1 MDKATASVDFDTDN
15 RIQNTIRGS
24 EFANST
30 LLCIAHRLRKI
41 IDYDKVLVLKDGKVA
56 VYIGPVRRRLGRLF
70 FQMVITTALAH
81 GGRNVG
87 ANLELQAQHLAL
99 SAITSSY
106 ILVFQGIVVGL
117 GRNSSINFDVAARI
131 THALALAIFCFA
143 VASIYTYTPRLAIPM
158 KINATAVYLAF
169 TVYPAQ
175 RSFIVRPLPGYIYAQ
190 LLGAA
195 VSTIVNIF
203 VMPSTSGRDL
213 VSRLSCLL
221 KTMTECCDFFNDSV
235 ADLGRQD
242 HQRSKEALA
251 MRASLHSNAENLGQT
266 VSAARYETMIDR
278 YSQHDYHHIFLSAS
292 ELATSFSSM
301 CLPLGIDRHFY
312 YHLQDPSARMAYGSM
327 ASIYDNTSPD
337 EAASV
342 ANMQDIHDAATESG
356 VNKDSNQANSGSQ
369 SRNPSH
375 LSVTSYA
382 GENRARSKTP
392 AAEPGVQRLKQHQYH
407 HHHASSV
414 DLQKTLRDLAEH
426 HMRMEIR
433 TKSARLALVPIRRQI
448 GLHRTILHVLLS
460 RSQSLEHSSPAK
472 SLFNMVARSVKS
484 ICTRKHYKRAGMQGF
499 GANGGEEAE
508 ETEEDGATR
517 AEIGADAFAA
527 QYIAAEEAGAS
538 EELDAQ
544 LVHMGLSQLARIVD
558 AHARLFEKKE
568 TAHIGRIAP
577 YSTQLQQ
584 DDQPTHEKNV
594 LLLSFIGILRENAIC
609 LAKLLRVLAAVNAV
623 RPDYVQL
630 WLPSLSWHWLN
641 SQHGANEDDNNTNSA
656 PQDEDW
662 DLEKAFDDGDSAD
675 GYGWHRSDSEY
686 DSESGAESNEETES
700 ECDSGSNNKGK
711 EAACSTDEEE
721 AGLHIHITRSRATGA
736 SSKSSASSKGGS
748 SSKSS
753 SRRASAKKQHHHH
766 HRQQIHYGGA
776 SAGAIYTLI
785 DNRYAR
791 VARFVLDWSRRP
803 KTLYAV
809 KFTATMM
816 AWAVWAYIY
825 PIHDF
830 FVRNNGSWGLTCISA
845 VFGVTIGSTVR
856 AGASRLLASSLSG
869 GWAIVTWKAGSHGS
883 DPFLSCVC
891 LGVYFVVAMYAG
903 FFVRRWAA
911 VGPVMV
917 ISLASVLFTS
927 YSVQSERD
935 AISLGWKHVVVN
947 AIAIL
952 FATGVS
958 AVFMPHRARAVLR
971 LRLADVLRLNS
982 RVVQSINHMHV
993 ARANFDA
1000 AYRSERRRARDFA
1013 TRSRVLIAKC
1023 RALIPP
1029 AIREP
1034 GVHERFQAAAH
1045 ARLIDTLELQLEWL
1059 LYSFFTHSVQSSPA
1073 LRAMIRRALP
1083 MREDIVG
1090 AKSAF
1095 NSMLAS
1101 ALSARTRLPA
1111 YLPDI
1116 ATARDSFV
1124 QSIRPLLRTTQYA
1137 SSFEIT
1143 YLARWDVGI
1152 WHLIASQAALSHAV
1166 RAIVGAE
1173 TDCWPETVGFML
1185 DTLETAQAH
1194 AGKTLHERWFSRLPK
1209 YYDPRRAADI

>member
-1 MDKATASVDFDTDN
+1 MCMNSVERIMQYLNIEQEAALETDPNYKLPVTWPTRGDLQIKDLVVEYASKGKIVLDGVDISKIGLEDLRRNVTIIPQDPVLFNGTIRFNLDPFDEHPDELLWEALRRTHLVRETESQANSSAAGIINVKGTDNKDVVALERMTGIFTTLDAEIKENGNNLSTGQRQLVALARALARRSKLIIMDEATASVDFDTDSH
-15 RIQNTIRGS
+15 IQNTIRGP

-30 LLCIAHRLRKI
+30 LLCIAHRLRTI
-41 IDYDKVLVLKDGKVA
+41 IDYDKVLVLDNGRVAEYDTPYNLFQKEDGIFRSMCKESGEYEYMSGSVTSIQQRTKNYIKA
-56 VYIGPVRRRLGRLF
+56 VLSCIISSIIVYIGPVRRRLGRLF

-117 GRNSSINFDVAARI
+117 GRSSSINFDVAARI

-143 VASIYTYTPRLAIPM
+143 VASIYTYTPRLAIPI

-169 TVYPAQ
+169 TIYPAQ
-175 RSFIVRPLPGYIYAQ
+175 RSFIVRPLPGYVYAQ

-213 VSRLSCLL
+213 VSSLSCLL
-221 KTMTECCDFFNDSV
+221 KTMTECCDFFNEAV

-266 VSAARYETMIDR
+266 VGAARYETTIDR

-337 EAASV
+337 EAVSV
-342 ANMQDIHDAATESG
+342 ANMQDIHDAATTSAATESE
-356 VNKDSNQANSGSQ
+356 VSKDNNQVSSGSQ

-375 LSVTSYA
+375 LSVASYA
-382 GENRARSKTP
+382 GESRARSKTP
-392 AAEPGVQRLKQHQYH
+392 AVEPGIQRLKQHQYR

-472 SLFNMVARSVKS
+472 SLFNMVARSVKR
-484 ICTRKHYKRAGMQGF
+484 ICTRKHYKGAGTQGF
-499 GANGGEEAE
+499 GANGGEEETE
-508 ETEEDGATR
+508 EAEEDGAR
-517 AEIGADAFAA
+517 QAEIDANAFAA
-527 QYIAAEEAGAS
+527 QYMAAVEAGAS

-558 AHARLFEKKE
+558 AHAHLFEKKE

-609 LAKLLRVLAAVNAV
+609 LAKLLRVLAAVNAT

-630 WLPSLSWHWLN
+630 WLPPLSWHWLN
-641 SQHGANEDDNNTNSA
+641 SHHGANEDDKNTNGA

-662 DLEKAFDDGDSAD
+662 DLEKAFDDEDSAD
-675 GYGWHRSDSEY
+675 GYGWHKSDSEY
-686 DSESGAESNEETES
+686 DSESDNENDEKSES
-700 ECDSGSNNKGK
+700 EYDSGSNSKGK
-711 EAACSTDEEE
+711 EAAACSTDEEE
-721 AGLHIHITRSRATGA
+721 AGLHIQITRSRATGA
-736 SSKSSASSKGGS
+736 SSRS
-748 SSKSS
+748 SSDKSS
-753 SRRASAKKQHHHH
+753 SRSDRARRQHHHHH
-766 HRQQIHYGGA
+766 HRQQVHYGDA

-816 AWAVWAYIY
+816 AWAVWA
-825 PIHDF
+825 
-830 FVRNNGSWGLTCISA
+830 
-845 VFGVTIGSTVR
+845 
-856 AGASRLLASSLSG
+856 
-869 GWAIVTWKAGSHGS
+869 
-883 DPFLSCVC
+883 
-891 LGVYFVVAMYAG
+891 
-903 FFVRRWAA
+903 
-911 VGPVMV
+911 
-917 ISLASVLFTS
+917 
-927 YSVQSERD
+927 
-935 AISLGWKHVVVN
+935 
-947 AIAIL
+947 
-952 FATGVS
+952 
-958 AVFMPHRARAVLR
+958 
-971 LRLADVLRLNS
+971 
-982 RVVQSINHMHV
+982 
-993 ARANFDA
+993 
-1000 AYRSERRRARDFA
+1000 
-1013 TRSRVLIAKC
+1013 
-1023 RALIPP
+1023 
-1029 AIREP
+1029 
-1034 GVHERFQAAAH
+1034 
-1045 ARLIDTLELQLEWL
+1045 
-1059 LYSFFTHSVQSSPA
+1059 
-1073 LRAMIRRALP
+1073 
-1083 MREDIVG
+1083 
-1090 AKSAF
+1090 
-1095 NSMLAS
+1095 
-1101 ALSARTRLPA
+1101 
-1111 YLPDI
+1111 
-1116 ATARDSFV
+1116 
-1124 QSIRPLLRTTQYA
+1124 
-1137 SSFEIT
+1137 
-1143 YLARWDVGI
+1143 
-1152 WHLIASQAALSHAV
+1152 
-1166 RAIVGAE
+1166 
-1173 TDCWPETVGFML
+1173 
-1185 DTLETAQAH
+1185 
-1194 AGKTLHERWFSRLPK
+1194 
-1209 YYDPRRAADI
+1209 